1 MGHTNN
7 ASWHVNIGI
16 EYPYIF
22 KMPIYRGASNH
33 YDLEKNNNQLLFN
46 SVLLFPLLNESICGK
61 LPIASFG

>member
-33 YDLEKNNNQLLFN
+33 YDLEK
-46 SVLLFPLLNESICGK
+46 K
-61 LPIASFG
+61 